1 MLYCFNPAIMDN
13 NNFFLDEKGLF
24 SAIMDNMADSIYF
37 KDRQCRLIRVSR
49 KMALD
54 LGFSDPT
61 QVFGKTDIDL
71 FGEEFGR
78 KTRIDDLQ
86 VMESGVPMIGLVEG
100 KPKKDGGINWT
111 SSSKLPLRNAAG
123 EIVGLMG
130 ITREINELK
139 QKEMDLQHIAT
150 HDLLT
155 SLPNRYLFFDR
166 LEQTL
171 HRAKRYQTLCAIL
184 FLDLD
189 HFKVINDQQGHDAG
203 DEFLK
208 LVAIQL
214 QNAVR
219 ISDTVARLGGDEFA
233 ILLETIRDEA
243 EACAVA
249 ERIIAG
255 FTHWTL
261 EGVTASIGISFFPR
275 HSEEASLLLKC
286 ADNAMYEAKKQNNS
300 YRIFEYI

>member
-1 MLYCFNPAIMDN
+1 MTDIEK
-13 NNFFLDEKGLF
+13 FFLDEKGLF
-24 SAIMDNMADSIYF
+24 AALMDNMADSIYF

-49 KMALD
+49 KMARD
-54 LGFSDPT
+54 LGFNDPAEII
-61 QVFGKTDIDL
+61 GKTDIEL

-86 VMESGVPMIGLVEG
+86 VMESGLPMIGLVEG
-100 KPKKDGGINWT
+100 KPRKEGGINWT

-123 EIVGLMG
+123 EIIGLLG

-166 LEQTL
+166 LEQTIR
-171 HRAKRYQTLCAIL
+171 RAKRYQTLCAIL
-184 FLDLD
+184 YLDLD
-189 HFKVINDQQGHDAG
+189 NFKIINDQQGHAAG

-208 LVAIQL
+208 LIAIQI

-219 ISDTVARLGGDEFA
+219 VSDTIARLGGDEFA
-233 ILLETIRDEA
+233 ILLETIKDEA
-243 EACAVA
+243 EVCAVA
-249 ERIIAG
+249 ERIISG
-255 FTHWTL
+255 FNHWSL
-261 EGVTASIGISFFPR
+261 AGVTASIGISIFPR
-275 HSEEASLLLKC
+275 HGEEGALLLKC
-286 ADNAMYEAKKQNNS
+286 ADNAMYEAKKQTNT
-300 YRIFEYI
+300 YHIFEYS

>member
-1 MLYCFNPAIMDN
+1 MEINDFN
-13 NNFFLDEKGLF
+13 LDEKGLF
-24 SAIMDNMADSIYF
+24 AALMDNMADSIYF

-49 KMALD
+49 KMAID
-54 LGFSDPT
+54 LGYNNPAEII
-61 QVFGKTDIDL
+61 GKTDIDL
-71 FGEEFGR
+71 FGQEFGR

-100 KPKKDGGINWT
+100 KPKKEGGINWT
-111 SSSKLPLRNAAG
+111 SSSKLPIRNAAG
-123 EIVGLMG
+123 EIIGLLG

-166 LEQTL
+166 LEQTI

-189 HFKVINDQQGHDAG
+189 HFKIINDQHGHDAG

-208 LVAIQL
+208 LVGIQL

-219 ISDTVARLGGDEFA
+219 DSDTVARLGGDEFA
-233 ILLETIRDEA
+233 ILLETIRDEE
-243 EACAVA
+243 EACSVA
-249 ERIIAG
+249 ERIITG
-255 FTHWTL
+255 FTHWSL
-261 EGVTASIGISFFPR
+261 VGVTPSIGISFFPR
-275 HSEEASLLLKC
+275 HGEDGSLLLKC
-286 ADNAMYEAKKQNNS
+286 ADNAMYEAKKQTNT